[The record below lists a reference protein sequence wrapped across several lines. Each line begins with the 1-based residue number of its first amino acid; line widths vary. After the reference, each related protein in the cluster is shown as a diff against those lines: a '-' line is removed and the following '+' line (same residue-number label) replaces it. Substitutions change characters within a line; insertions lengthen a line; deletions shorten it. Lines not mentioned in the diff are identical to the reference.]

1 MITPER
7 GENFII
13 HRSETSGIVER
24 AVVRMKEE
32 TSGMNEEDEARVKGW
47 KNKIEEILSHEI
59 AGQYTEQ
66 KAKGSSETDQH
77 EGLESHG
84 SRKKIDGDQETVEQ
98 FVSAC
103 HRNEKKN
110 SSEKVEH
117 EVSQSH
123 GSKRKIDEDQKTVEL
138 NLSGSQRSKK
148 KNEDGRENEE
158 RNIKKKFRK
167 DEGQRQ
173 K

>member
-1 MITPER
+1 MCHCHC
-7 GENFII
+7 

-24 AVVRMKEE
+24 AVVRVKGE
-32 TSGMNEEDEARVKGW
+32 TSGMKEKDEATVKGW
-47 KNKIEEILSHEI
+47 KNKIEENLSHEN
-59 AGQYTEQ
+59 AGRYTEQ
-66 KAKGSSETDQH
+66 KVKGSSETAQH
-77 EGLESHG
+77 EGSESHG
-84 SRKKIDGDQETVEQ
+84 SRKKIDQDQETVEH

-103 HRNEKKN
+103 HRNEKKK
-110 SSEKVEH
+110 SSETVEH

-148 KNEDGRENEE
+148 KNEDGRENKE
-158 RNIKKKFRK
+158 RTLKKKFRK